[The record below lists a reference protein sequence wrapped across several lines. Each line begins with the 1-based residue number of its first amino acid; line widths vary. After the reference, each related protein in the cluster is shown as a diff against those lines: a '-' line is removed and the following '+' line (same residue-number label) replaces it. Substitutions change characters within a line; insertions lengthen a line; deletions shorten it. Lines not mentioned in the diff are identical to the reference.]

1 MEGGVVV
8 RGADLMPLKDE
19 LLVGEV
25 MDDESVGS
33 LWAMSKVL
41 GIAAAVAKTCRMTLQ
56 KMGPITSKY
65 CFGIPR
71 FSCN

>member
-1 MEGGVVV
+1 MEGAVVV

-25 MDDESVGS
+25 IDDESVGS
-33 LWAMSKVL
+33 SCAMSKVL
-41 GIAAAVAKTCRMTLQ
+41 GMTAAVAKTCRMTLQ